1 LDFSSINQSPTT
13 IHQLLASRLLALIS
27 RLTSHVSNMP
37 DITIQDVL
45 TWEPRLQL
53 VRRPLPG
60 MATADIDE
68 REVSWAVTIRA
79 ALPMA
84 QPLRGGELVLLPDR
98 ILAESGLTLSVLL
111 RELAQLGAGAAIV
124 ETRPAVASPIP
135 VLVAPEVTVE
145 FETELNRTLTEQR
158 GELYRVGTE
167 LGRVLTG
174 SAQSRDLTGLI
185 TAAGAVLG
193 LSIAV
198 TNSRGAVVAES
209 GEGAVPEGAARTALS
224 TQSPRTWRDHRYLI
238 RLDGDLLWLGPVPP
252 AQRALARLAADRIAQ
267 AIEATRRRSVEER
280 PRGAAWSAALAELLR
295 GSPEDA
301 ARRGAQLGLS
311 PNARFRVLL
320 VDPDM
325 DPDALARAFQPAGV
339 VHAADE
345 IDTRRVIVLE
355 SASARPPGDDFV
367 SRNDSALDRAMRAID
382 SGVLAGS
389 GPVRGPGQLPEA
401 YRQARYVAALTAGGV
416 IPPGPAVFDRVAD
429 TGVYRLLYALWG
441 TPALASYIEDALGPL
456 RAGDRRQILR
466 QTWLAYLD
474 TGGSQ
479 TETATA
485 LGIHRNTL
493 TYRLRQI
500 AQLTGHDPNDPRRR
514 LAVHVALAAER
525 MPDEASSRG
534 GEQASNWGAKL

>member
-1 LDFSSINQSPTT
+1 M
-13 IHQLLASRLLALIS
+13 A
-27 RLTSHVSNMP
+27 

-68 REVSWAVTIRA
+68 REASWAVTIRA

-135 VLVAPEVTVE
+135 VLGAPEVTVE

-167 LGRVLTG
+167 LGRLLTG
-174 SAQSRDLTGLI
+174 SAQSRDLAGLLD
-185 TAAGAVLG
+185 AAGAVLG
-193 LSIAV
+193 LPIAI
-198 TNSRGAVVAES
+198 TNPRGAVIAQS
-209 GEGAVPEGAARTALS
+209 GEGALPEDRARTALS
-224 TQSPRTWRDHRYLI
+224 TQSPRTWRDHRYLV

-252 AQRALARLAADRIAQ
+252 AQRALVRLAADRLAQ
-267 AIEATRRRSVEER
+267 AIEAMRRRSVEER
-280 PRGAAWSAALAELLR
+280 PRGAAWSAALADLLQ
-295 GSPEDA
+295 GAPEAA
-301 ARRGAQLGLS
+301 ARRGALLGLS
-311 PNARFRVLL
+311 PDARYVVLL
-320 VDPDM
+320 ADPEM
-325 DPDALARAFQPAGV
+325 DPDVLAHALRPAGV
-339 VHAADE
+339 VHAADM
-345 IDTRRVIVLE
+345 IDTRHVIVLE
-355 SASARPPGDDFV
+355 PTPVRPPGDDSR
-367 SRNDSALDRAMRAID
+367 SRNDSPLDRAIHGVD
-382 SGVLAGS
+382 SGALAGS
-389 GPVRGPGQLPEA
+389 GPVRGPGRLPEA

-416 IPPGPAVFDRVAD
+416 IPPGPGLFDRVAD
-429 TGVYRLLYALWG
+429 TGVYRLLYELWG

-456 RAGDRRQILR
+456 RAGDRRRILR

-479 TETATA
+479 TETAAA

-525 MPDEASSRG
+525 MPGEASRRGGEEASS
-534 GEQASNWGAKL
+534 